1 MSARVFAA
9 DGFRTDVTAP
19 DTSGA
24 RAAPAGG
31 AWKRGRG
38 CCASLSIIA
47 TVVSFG
53 AGVCAEPVETGSGVV
68 YQFHDIIDE
77 APTYRLRFV
86 VAGLGGEGLTYGDLA
101 DDFGLICAGFALPRL
116 SESEADPERVVIA
129 LMSKP
134 IDFGAIDPDT
144 TQFFESFTVEN
155 DSCIWE
161 AF

>member
-38 CCASLSIIA
+38 CSAIIA
-47 TVVSFG
+47 VIATLFG
-53 AGVCAEPVETGSGVV
+53 CAVAAGEPFETGSGVA

-77 APTYRLRFV
+77 APVWRLRFV
-86 VAGLGGEGLTYGDLA
+86 VDGLGQAGLTYAELA
-101 DDFGLICAGFALPRL
+101 DELAVLCDAYALPKI
-116 SESEADPERVVIA
+116 SEAGGDPERVVIT

-134 IDFGAIDPDT
+134 VEFGVMDPET
-144 TQFFESFTVEN
+144 TQFFESFTIE
-155 DSCIWE
+155 DASCIWE